1 MPDTDNKMIF
11 REKSQDKIGSPEPLN
26 EYVKVASP
34 GIWLVV
40 IALLLLIIG
49 ILGWIILGSQFDPH
63 TLIYSFP
70 RVY

>member
-11 REKSQDKIGSPEPLN
+11 REKSQDKVGSPEPLN
-26 EYVKVASP
+26 EYIKVATPS
-34 GIWLVV
+34 IWLVIV
-40 IALLLLIIG
+40 AILMLIIG
-49 ILGWIILGSQFDPH
+49 ILGWRILGSQFDPH

>member
-11 REKSQDKIGSPEPLN
+11 REKSQDNVDSPEPLN

-63 TLIYSFP
+63 TLIYSFK

>member
-11 REKSQDKIGSPEPLN
+11 REKSQDKVGSPEPLN
-26 EYVKVASP
+26 EYIKVASP

-40 IALLLLIIG
+40 ISLLMLIVG

-63 TLIYSFP
+63 TLIYSFK

>member
-11 REKSQDKIGSPEPLN
+11 REKSQDKVGSPEPLN

-34 GIWLVV
+34 GFWLVV
-40 IALLLLIIG
+40 IAMLMLIIG
-49 ILGWIILGSQFDPH
+49 ILGWIILGSQYDPH
-63 TLIYSFP
+63 TLIYSLP